1 MIYNIYKP
9 KDLSSFSIV
18 KKVKNITKEK
28 VGHSGTLDPFADGV
42 LVLGVGKSTKKLS
55 NIIQFDKTYEGLIK
69 LGEKTDSMDLT
80 GNIIEEKEVS
90 EISDQ
95 SLIDCENKF
104 IGELLQRTPMYS
116 ARKINGVRL
125 YKLAR
130 KNIEIKTNPK
140 LITIKSLKIT
150 IIDEN
155 ILKIKVECSSG
166 TYIRVLAEDIAE
178 YLGTAGHLIGLT
190 RLSVGEYKLNES
202 VTIEKFEDKWKS

>member
-18 KKVKNITKEK
+18 RKVKNITKKK

-55 NIIQFDKTYEGLIK
+55 DIIQFDKTYEGIIK

-80 GNIIEEKEVS
+80 GNIVEEKKVA

-104 IGELLQRTPMYS
+104 VGKLLQRTPMYS

-140 LITIKSLKIT
+140 LITIKSLKIKQLEKST
-150 IIDEN
+150 
-155 ILKIKVECSSG
+155 LKIIVECSSG

-178 YLGTAGHLIGLT
+178 YLGTVGHLTSLT
-190 RLSVGEYKLNES
+190 RLSVGEYKLDES

>member
-42 LVLGVGKSTKKLS
+42 LVLGIGKSTKKLS
-55 NIIQFDKTYEGLIK
+55 NIIQFDKTYEGIIK

-80 GNIIEEKEVS
+80 GNVVEEKEVL
-90 EISDQ
+90 EISYQ
-95 SLIDCENKF
+95 SLIDCEKKF
-104 IGELLQRTPMYS
+104 EGELLQRTPMYS

-140 LITIKSLKIT
+140 LITIKSLKINSL
-150 IIDEN
+150 DEN
-155 ILKIKVECSSG
+155 TLKIIVECSSG
-166 TYIRVLAEDIAE
+166 TYIRVLAEDISE
-178 YLGTAGHLIGLT
+178 YLGTVGHLISLT
-190 RLSVGEYKLNES
+190 RLSVGEYRLDES

>member
-55 NIIQFDKTYEGLIK
+55 NIIQFDKTYEGIIK

-80 GNIIEEKEVS
+80 GNVVEEKKIT

-104 IGELLQRTPMYS
+104 VCELLQRTPMYS

-140 LITIKSLKIT
+140 LITIKSLKIKQLEKST
-150 IIDEN
+150 
-155 ILKIKVECSSG
+155 LKIKVECSSG

-178 YLGTAGHLIGLT
+178 YLGTVGHLTSLT
-190 RLSVGEYKLNES
+190 RLSVGEYRLDES